1 MNDSVH
7 ELRPQETRPR
17 RQPGAFRRFWLLFAQ
32 AVTVALA
39 LYVVVAALRPEWLE
53 FAPTRVALGPP
64 GQQVPVLQGP
74 AQRPSGSYRDA
85 AARAMPA
92 VVNILTSKSTRE
104 THPLLKD
111 PFFRRFFGDRMPPD
125 EQMASLGSGVIVSSD
140 GYILTNNHVIDGADV
155 IEVGLADGRK
165 AAARVVG
172 TDPETDLA
180 VIRIAER
187 KLPVMVLG
195 NPDAA
200 RVGDV
205 VLAIGNPFGVG
216 QTVTLG
222 IISAMGRN
230 NLHINHFEN
239 FIQTD
244 AAINFGNSGG
254 ALVDTNGQLLGI
266 NSAIYS
272 QTGGSVGIGFA
283 IPVST
288 AKMVL
293 DSIVKHGQ
301 VVRGWIGVEPQ
312 DITPELAASFGL
324 ARSSGAIIAGVVR
337 GGPADRAG
345 MRPGDILVAVGGKQV
360 ANTSEMLKLIAAL
373 EPGEKAPLRIL
384 RKNRESTLDVT
395 IGKRPRAPQ

>member
-1 MNDSVH
+1 M
-7 ELRPQETRPR
+7 R
-17 RQPGAFRRFWLLFAQ
+17 RYWLLFAQ
-32 AVTVALA
+32 TVTIALGVYAVI
-39 LYVVVAALRPEWLE
+39 AALRPAWLE
-53 FAPTRVALGPP
+53 RAPTQVGIGTP
-64 GQQVPVLQGP
+64 GHAIPVLQAPGAGGAP
-74 AQRPSGSYRDA
+74 GSYRDA
-85 AARAMPA
+85 AGRAMPA
-92 VVNILTSKSTRE
+92 VVNILTSKALRE

-111 PFFRRFFGDRMPPD
+111 PFFKRFFGDKMPPQ
-125 EQMASLGSGVIVSSD
+125 EQMASLGSGVIVSAD
-140 GYILTNNHVIDGADV
+140 GYILTNNHVVEGADE

-165 AAARVVG
+165 AEASVVG

-180 VIRIAER
+180 VIRIRE
-187 KLPVMVLG
+187 KNLPVIVLG
-195 NPDAA
+195 EPDKA

-222 IISAMGRN
+222 IISALGRN

-254 ALVDTNGQLLGI
+254 ALVDTRGNLLGI

-288 AKMVL
+288 AKTVL

-301 VVRGWIGVEPQ
+301 VVRGWIGIESQ
-312 DITPELAASFGL
+312 DITPELAGNFGL
-324 ARSSGAIIAGVVR
+324 GRDSGAIIAGVVR

-345 MRPGDILVAVGGKQV
+345 MRPGDILLAVKGRKVG
-360 ANTSEMLKLIAAL
+360 NTNDMMNLIAEL
-373 EPGEKAPLRIL
+373 PPGEKAPMTVM
-384 RKNRESTLDVT
+384 RKNRETTLAVT
-395 IGKRPRAPQ
+395 VGRRPRQAP